1 MQITGEGR
9 RVILGIDPGTN
20 IMGYGVVCCKGSKLE
35 LIILDVLTLPG
46 KLDHYAKL
54 NEIFR
59 KTLQLI
65 TQFQAAELAV
75 ESQFYGKNIQ
85 SMLKLGRAQGVV
97 IAAALHSGVSVS
109 EYSPRRIKQS
119 ITGKGNAS
127 KEQVAAMLQHIFS
140 MNSEGFPLDA
150 TDGLAV
156 AVCHGMQ
163 GFNPDYNSAKNGNWK
178 AFVSKN
184 PGRVL

>member
-1 MQITGEGR
+1 MTGEGM

-20 IMGYGVVCCKGSKLE
+20 VMGYGVVCCKGNKLE
-35 LIILDVLTLPG
+35 LKILDVLSLSS
-46 KLDHYAKL
+46 KMDHYARL

-59 KTLQLI
+59 TTLQLI
-65 TQFQAAELAV
+65 AQFKPAELAV
-75 ESQFYGKNIQ
+75 ESQFYGKNVQ

-97 IAAALHSGVSVS
+97 IAAALHKGVSVS

-127 KEQVAAMLQHIFS
+127 KQQVAAMLQHIFS
-140 MNSEGFPLDA
+140 MNSTSFPPDA

-156 AVCHGMQ
+156 AVCHYLQ
-163 GFNPDYNSAKNGNWK
+163 GSASQKASAKNGGWK
-178 AFVSKN
+178 SFISQN
-184 PGRVL
+184 PDRVF